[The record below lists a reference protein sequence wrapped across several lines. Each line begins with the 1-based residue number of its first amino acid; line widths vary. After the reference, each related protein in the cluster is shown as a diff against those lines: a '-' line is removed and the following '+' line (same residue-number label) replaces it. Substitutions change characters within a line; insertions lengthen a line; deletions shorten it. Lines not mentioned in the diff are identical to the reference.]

1 MSAQNNNAVIQ
12 KKQPA
17 EGLDEFKKNVKAFAK
32 KTAAKTA
39 QAQPAQA
46 EPVEVEAE
54 QPKTLYQPPQQEV
67 TLATIK
73 ELYYIMTGDELTVV
87 PELVMFP
94 PNDYEDI
101 RLVRSSCHNTY
112 YRVTANSCTCLGWYH
127 SVLKF
132 GVGKCRHHTL
142 AFKEEAAKNCQVIAD
157 IKLGRNQG
165 GKVETS
171 TSPSSLAMPEK
182 IEAVKLAL
190 EQGGIP
196 FKSIVQDVMGEGS
209 ILIKMPYCEDL
220 TADQARKMER
230 ALTLGR
236 EAAGPRVYTSA
247 C

>member
-1 MSAQNNNAVIQ
+1 MNAQKNNAAQ

-17 EGLDEFKKNVKAFAK
+17 EGLDEFKKNVKAFAE
-32 KTAAKTA
+32 KTA

-73 ELYYIMTGDELTVV
+73 ELYYIMTGDELTII

-132 GVGKCRHHTL
+132 GVGKCRHHIM
-142 AFKEEAAKNCQVIAD
+142 AFKEQAAKNCQIIAD
-157 IKLGRNQG
+157 IKLGKQS
-165 GKVETS
+165 GKVEVS
-171 TSPSSLAMPEK
+171 TSPSSMPEK
-182 IEAVKLAL
+182 IQAVELAL
-190 EQGGIP
+190 KQGGIP
-196 FKSIVQDVMGEGS
+196 FKSISQDVMGEGS
-209 ILIKMPYCEDL
+209 ILIRMPYCEDL
-220 TADQARKMER
+220 TPDQARKMER
-230 ALTLGR
+230 ALALGR